1 MREALESVSRQT
13 WLAKNPDSLEI
24 LLVIDGECDGYESQI
39 PSELKPILKILKIP
53 HCGVSGAR
61 NHAIEKAA
69 SDKYIAF
76 LDADDVWIPQKLE
89 QQVTWMDTHPDCGMV
104 YTNSFWIDK
113 SGRVLS
119 RTQSDQYGYL
129 PDGDIKKPML
139 ERDYI
144 ITSSVLLRK
153 NVFAKAGMFRT
164 DLEVCE
170 DWEFKIRVAKS
181 FRVHSILEPLIYYR
195 LHAEGTH
202 YKCARML
209 ECGYMVFEEHLQTE
223 LAGFSNG
230 QMQSFK
236 ANIPLNLAGSLLY
249 IDRPKDARK
258 YLAESYRL
266 NPRNKRLYLMFGLTL
281 LPTWARDILLYIRD
295 KFKFLP

>member
-1 MREALESVSRQT
+1 MSQPAVSRSAPSVSIVIPLYRVAGYLREALESVSRQT

-76 LDADDVWIPQKLE
+76 LDADDVWIPQNSNSKLR
-89 QQVTWMDTHPDCGMV
+89 MDTHGLR
-104 YTNSFWIDK
+104 YGLHQQFWIDK

-230 QMQSFK
+230 QMRVQ
-236 ANIPLNLAGSLLY
+236 ANILSICRFLLY
-249 IDRPKDARK
+249 IDCQKS
-258 YLAESYRL
+258 AEISANRTA
-266 NPRNKRLYLMFGLTL
+266 LTRA
-281 LPTWARDILLYIRD
+281 TNGCT
-295 KFKFLP
+295 

>member
-1 MREALESVSRQT
+1 MSQPAVSRSAPSVSIVIPLYRVAGYLREALESVSRQT

-76 LDADDVWIPQKLE
+76 LDADDVWIPQNSNSKLR
-89 QQVTWMDTHPDCGMV
+89 MDTHGLR
-104 YTNSFWIDK
+104 YGLHQQFWIDK

-230 QMQSFK
+230 QMRVQ
-236 ANIPLNLAGSLLY
+236 ANILSICRFLLY
-249 IDRPKDARK
+249 IDCQKSAEI
-258 YLAESYRL
+258 LANRTA
-266 NPRNKRLYLMFGLTL
+266 LTRA
-281 LPTWARDILLYIRD
+281 TNGCT
-295 KFKFLP
+295 